1 MTKVRITVKDLET
14 DEVVRDLGVMSES
27 KGERV
32 TRGLLINMNTDKYYV
47 DEEEV
52 DG

>member
-1 MTKVRITVKDLET
+1 MIRLTVKTFSD

-27 KGERV
+27 KAERV
-32 TRGLLINMNTDKYYV
+32 TRGLLINMNTDDYYV

-52 DG
+52 VE